1 MSETFL
7 AARDWQTFAAALSAV
22 ALGVT
27 VLSYRRAG
35 STAYVRAAAGVLKA
49 TGVVALAV
57 CLVEPLRSGVR
68 PRPGSNLFLVLADN
82 SRSLAIHDP
91 GKQRSRGDE
100 LRQLL
105 TEKSAWQ
112 ERLAVDFDV
121 RSYAF
126 DDRLRAIDDFSQ
138 LTLDGDSSAM
148 AGSLAVLAQRY
159 RGKPIAGI
167 LMFTDGNAT
176 DLADGEHK
184 WTDLPPVYPVV
195 LGSDEALADVS
206 VTRVAVSQTNF
217 EAAPVTIAAEVD
229 CRGLDG
235 RPVVVRVLDEDG
247 KECERR
253 TVKSSAPSSSGRAP
267 TLSGRSTVERFQL
280 RPERPG
286 VSFYT
291 VVASLEGEEALDD
304 DDSPARGSQARGKAR
319 TDEATLENNRRL
331 VVVDR
336 GGGPYRVLYVGG
348 RPNWEFK
355 FLRRAATEDD
365 ELNLVGLLRIAR
377 REPKFTFRG
386 RPGER
391 TNPLYRGFGNQADEQ
406 AEQYDEPV
414 LLRLGTED
422 ADELRGGFP
431 KSEEDLFR
439 YHALIFDDVE
449 AGFFSHEQMS
459 LVQQFV
465 SRRGGG
471 FLMLGGRE
479 SFAKGGYNR
488 TPIGEVLP
496 VYLDRPA
503 AFGGEGGFRLAL
515 SREGW
520 LQPWVRVRSTEPEEE
535 KRLAEM
541 PSFKSANRL
550 DAIKPGATVLA
561 SIETAD
567 GAKKPAL
574 VVQSFGR
581 GRAAALVIGDLWRW
595 HLRRKAGTES
605 DLDKSW
611 RQTVRW
617 LVADV
622 PQRVEVVTQRPDDAA
637 GRGVRIAIR
646 ARDEH
651 FEPLDDA
658 SVAVRVKTP
667 DGREIELTAEP
678 SERRPGEYETTF
690 AARTPGAYRATVI
703 VKAADA
709 SEIGRREA
717 GWTVERATD
726 ELRTLRP
733 NRELLG
739 RLAEATQGELV
750 AAHRL
755 DGFVA
760 DLPNRKVPIVEAWTY
775 PLWHQWPVFLFAVGC
790 LVGEWGLRRWNAMP

>member
-1 MSETFL
+1 MVFG
-7 AARDWQTFAAALSAV
+7 ARDWLAWAVPFAAV
-22 ALGVT
+22 ALAVAAW
-27 VLSYRRAG
+27 SYWRAG
-35 STAYVRAAAGVLKA
+35 STAPVRAAAGFLKA
-49 TGVVALAV
+49 AGVVALAV

-68 PRPGSNLFLVLADN
+68 PRPGSNLFLILADN
-82 SRSLAIHDP
+82 SRSLGVHDP
-91 GKQRSRGDE
+91 GSPQSRGEE
-100 LRQLL
+100 LRQRLG
-105 TEKSAWQ
+105 EKSAWQ
-112 ERLAVDFDV
+112 ARLNQDFDV

-126 DDRLRAIDDFSQ
+126 DARLHASDDFAQ

-148 AGSLAVLAQRY
+148 AGSLAVLAERF

-167 LMFTDGNAT
+167 LLFTDGNAT
-176 DLADGEHK
+176 DLGAGDAQ
-184 WTDLPPVYPVV
+184 WNDLPPVYPVV
-195 LGSDEALADVS
+195 LGTDAPLADVS
-206 VTRVAVSQTNF
+206 VARVAVSQTNF
-217 EAAPVTIAAEVD
+217 EAAPVTIAAQVD
-229 CRGLDG
+229 CQGLG
-235 RPVVVRVLDEDG
+235 RRSVVVRVLDEER

-253 TVKSSAPSSSGRAP
+253 TLKAPSDDPLPASPPPSSSQ
-267 TLSGRSTVERFQL
+267 LLVERFQL

-291 VVASLEGEEALDD
+291 VVAALEGEEALESDD
-304 DDSPARGSQARGKAR
+304 RPSGRSV
-319 TDEATLENNRRL
+319 EATLVNNRRL
-331 VVVDR
+331 AVVDR

-355 FLRRAATEDD
+355 FLRRALAEDD

-439 YHALIFDDVE
+439 YHAVIIDDVE
-449 AGFFSHEQMS
+449 AGFFTHEQMS

-471 FLMLGGRE
+471 CLMLGGHD
-479 SFAKGGYNR
+479 SFAKGGYDR

-496 VYLDRPA
+496 VYLDRPGALHA
-503 AFGGEGGFRLAL
+503 AGGFRLAL
-515 SREGW
+515 TREGW

-535 KRLAEM
+535 RRLAEM
-541 PSFKSANRL
+541 PPFKSVSRL
-550 DAIKPGATVLA
+550 DAIKPGASVLA
-561 SIETAD
+561 SVETAD
-567 GAKKPAL
+567 GATKPAL

-581 GRAAALVIGDLWRW
+581 GRAVALVVGDLWRW
-595 HLRRKAGTES
+595 HLRRKAGAES
-605 DLDKSW
+605 DLEKSW

-622 PQRVEVVTQRPDDAA
+622 PQRVEVETQMLNDAT
-637 GRGVRIAIR
+637 GRGIRIAVR
-646 ARDEH
+646 ARDAK

-658 SVAVRVKTP
+658 SVTVRVKTP
-667 DGREIELTAEP
+667 DGREIDLTAEAG
-678 SERRPGEYETTF
+678 ERRPGEYETTF
-690 AARTPGAYRATVI
+690 AARTPGAYRAVVI

-709 SEIGRREA
+709 SEVGRREA
-717 GWTVERATD
+717 GWTVEPATD

-733 NRELLG
+733 NRALLE
-739 RLAEATQGELV
+739 RLAEATGGELV
-750 AAHRL
+750 EADRL
-755 DGFVA
+755 DRFVA
-760 DLPNRKVPIVEAWTY
+760 DLPNRKIPIVETWTY
-775 PLWHQWPVFLFAVGC
+775 PMWHQWPMFLFAVVC
-790 LVGEWGLRRWNAMP
+790 LIGEWGLRRWKGMP